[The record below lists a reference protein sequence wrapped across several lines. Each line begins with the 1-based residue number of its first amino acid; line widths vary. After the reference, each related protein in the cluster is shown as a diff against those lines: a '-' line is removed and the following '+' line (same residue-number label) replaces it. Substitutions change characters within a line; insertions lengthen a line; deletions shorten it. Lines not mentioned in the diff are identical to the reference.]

1 MPPFQYGFIT
11 LSIVSFSPKVAE
23 NYYFRHFLS
32 PIIVFGRDQKLAL
45 KNGDPT
51 TFRDLFRIL
60 YPRMK
65 GYCRLFIQDPMQVE
79 DILQECFLTFWEKR
93 KTIDPDKAVESL
105 LFVMLRNR
113 CLNVLKES
121 RLREGNI
128 AASRLPV
135 NELQHLYH
143 LDFLEKEEKSL
154 EEELILSFHQAIDT
168 LPPRMKEVFLRCK
181 VEGHLQKEVAEDLG
195 ISVKA
200 VEKHVA
206 EARERLSRILIRQ
219 YPLLAPLITFI
230 LQ

>member
-1 MPPFQYGFIT
+1 M
-11 LSIVSFSPKVAE
+11 
-23 NYYFRHFLS
+23 
-32 PIIVFGRDQKLAL
+32 FGRDQKLAL
-45 KNGDPT
+45 KRGDPAI
-51 TFRDLFRIL
+51 FRDLFRIL

-65 GYCRLFIQDPMQVE
+65 GYCRLFIQDPTQVE
-79 DILQECFLTFWEKR
+79 DLLQECFLSLWEK
-93 KTIDPDKAVESL
+93 KETIDPDKTIESL
-105 LFVMLRNR
+105 MFVMLRNR
-113 CLNVLKES
+113 CLNVLKEA
-121 RLREGNI
+121 RLREGKLTL
-128 AASRLPV
+128 ASLEV

-154 EEELILSFHQAIDT
+154 EEELMVSFHQAVET

-181 VEGHLQKEVAEDLG
+181 VEGHRQKDVADDLG